1 MGDTDFPTILG
12 NGGNSYGFLQG
23 WKERLQGG
31 SVDNTQLP
39 TTGEY
44 AQYQQTMQDGQFS
57 PVDINYGQFAS
68 TPQGST
74 GGSTGPFDPAYLQ
87 KMSQPGT
94 PMPEWMRRNPPT
106 PTPQTPGES
115 GAQQAFGG
123 IQFPTPFGG
132 SGFDIAASPSFE
144 IPKGQGALGRR
155 SGEQLQRIQESGI
168 QNQQLQQELERR
180 GMMPRGIQLP
190 PV

>member
-57 PVDINYGQFAS
+57 PVDVDYGQFVS
-68 TPQGST
+68 NPQGST

-94 PMPEWMRRNPPT
+94 PMPEWMRRNPS
-106 PTPQTPGES
+106 TPQTPGES
-115 GAQQAFGG
+115 GAKQAFDG

-132 SGFDIAASPSFE
+132 SSFDIAAGPSFD
-144 IPKGQGALGRR
+144 IPKGQGALGGR
-155 SGEQLQRIQESGI
+155 SGEQLLRLQQGSGNM
-168 QNQQLQQELERR
+168 QNQQLQNELQRR
-180 GMMPRGIQLP
+180 GMLPSGIQLP

>member
-1 MGDTDFPTILG
+1 MVD
-12 NGGNSYGFLQG
+12 SYGFLQG
-23 WKERLQGG
+23 WKERVQGG

-57 PVDINYGQFAS
+57 PVDVDYGQFVS
-68 TPQGST
+68 NPQGST
-74 GGSTGPFDPAYLQ
+74 GGSTGAFDPAYLQ
-87 KMSQPGT
+87 KMRQPVT

-106 PTPQTPGES
+106 QNPSTPGET

-123 IQFPTPFGG
+123 MQFPTPFGG
-132 SGFDIAASPSFE
+132 SDFNIAAGPSFDI
-144 IPKGQGALGRR
+144 PKSQGALGGR
-155 SGEQLQRIQESGI
+155 SGEQLLRLQQGSGNME
-168 QNQQLQQELERR
+168 NQQLQNELQRR
-180 GMMPRGIQLP
+180 GILPSGIQLP

>member
-12 NGGNSYGFLQG
+12 NGGSSYGFLQG

-74 GGSTGPFDPAYLQ
+74 GGSTGEFDRDYIE
-87 KMSQPGT
+87 KMNQPVM
-94 PMPEWMRRNPPT
+94 PMPDWMRRNRPNPNPPPT
-106 PTPQTPGES
+106 GGTGV
-115 GAQQAFGG
+115 QQAFDG

-132 SGFDIAASPSFE
+132 GFDIAAGPSFE

-180 GMMPRGIQLP
+180 GMLPRGIQLP